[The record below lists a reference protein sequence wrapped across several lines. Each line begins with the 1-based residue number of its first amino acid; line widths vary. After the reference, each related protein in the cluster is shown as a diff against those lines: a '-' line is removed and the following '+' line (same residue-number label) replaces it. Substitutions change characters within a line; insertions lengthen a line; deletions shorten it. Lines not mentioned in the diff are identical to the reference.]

1 MAVPYAAEAAEPYAA
16 AVAASYAVAVAAPY
30 AVAGGPCAAAAQ
42 PSEGAGPCAVAQPF
56 AGVRSGVVAQR
67 VEFEAECQV
76 SVWPAGAALEALQP
90 VWVAEPRLAFAPFPA

>member
-16 AVAASYAVAVAAPY
+16 AVAVPYAVAAAPY
-30 AVAGGPCAAAAQ
+30 AVAAQ

-56 AGVRSGVVAQR
+56 VGVRSGVVAQR

-90 VWVAEPRLAFAPFPA
+90 VWVAEPRLAFARDPEWSALR